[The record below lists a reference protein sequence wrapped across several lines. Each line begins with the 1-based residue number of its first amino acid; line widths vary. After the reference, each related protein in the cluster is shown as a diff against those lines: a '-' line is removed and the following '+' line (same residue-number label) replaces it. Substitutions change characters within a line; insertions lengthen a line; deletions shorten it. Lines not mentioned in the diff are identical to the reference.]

1 MKALAVC
8 PGSAE
13 WTTLWCKMQEYPR
26 YLYRAPFV
34 VPGNGPVIVDGAVL
48 TEDGLVAAVGSY
60 ADLKDVDAHVENYDG
75 HVITP
80 PLVNCHA
87 HLELSCL
94 AGLTGDCPAPGD
106 MTGWIRG
113 LLAARA
119 ENPDQEIVND
129 AARLALARLY
139 AGGCRA
145 VADIGNMLESLLLG
159 QGFKTEVFFF
169 LELLGLCGVSEE
181 AALASLAEI
190 GGDVRCTA
198 HAPYSSGPRLIRALK
213 KRAGGDLFPMHV
225 AESAQEIEFLRT
237 GGGAFVDFLGERGME
252 VDAFT
257 APGMGAVRYLDSLGV
272 LDERTLC
279 VHSVYVEDE
288 EISLLAARGAAVCLC
303 PGSNR
308 FMGVGVA
315 PVQKMLAHG
324 IPLVLGTDSLA
335 SNPQLS
341 LWREMQVL
349 REDHPGLPPEAVFAM
364 ASVNGA
370 RLLGVGEKFG
380 TVAPGVSS
388 SLLAVRCPAKN
399 EAEVF
404 EFLTSVGTDIQLE
417 WLE

>member
-1 MKALAVC
+1 MR
-8 PGSAE
+8 
-13 WTTLWCKMQEYPR
+13 EYPR

-34 VPGNGPVIVDGAVL
+34 VPGNGSIIADGAVL
-48 TEDGLVAAVGSY
+48 TEDGLVAAMGSY
-60 ADLKDVDAHVENYDG
+60 ADLKNVDAQLEDYEG

-80 PLVNCHA
+80 SLVNCHA
-87 HLELSCL
+87 HLELSHL
-94 AGLTGDCPAPGD
+94 ADLTGDCPAPGD

-113 LLAARA
+113 LLAARV
-119 ENPDQEIVND
+119 ENHDSETVHD
-129 AARLALARLY
+129 AARMALARLY

-145 VADIGNMLESLLLG
+145 VADIGNMTESLLLG
-159 QGFKTEVFFF
+159 QGFKTEVLFF
-169 LELLGLCGVSEE
+169 LELLGLCGESEE
-181 AALASLAEI
+181 SALAALAGI
-190 GGDVRCTA
+190 GSDVHCTA
-198 HAPYSSGPRLIRALK
+198 HAPYSSGSRLIRALK
-213 KRAGGDLFPMHV
+213 TRACTSLFPMHV

-237 GGGAFVDFLGERGME
+237 GGGPFRDFLGERGVE
-252 VDAFT
+252 VEAFT

-272 LDERTLC
+272 LDVQTLC
-279 VHSVYVEDE
+279 VHAVHVEDD
-288 EISLLAARGAAVCLC
+288 EISLLAARGAAVCVC

-315 PVQKMLAHG
+315 SVQKMLAQG

-341 LWREMQVL
+341 LWQEMQVL

-388 SLLAVRCPAKN
+388 SLLAVRCPARN
-399 EAEVF
+399 EAEVL

>member
-1 MKALAVC
+1 
-8 PGSAE
+8 
-13 WTTLWCKMQEYPR
+13 MQEYPR

-34 VPGNGPVIVDGAVL
+34 ITGNGPVIADGAVL
-48 TEDGLVAAVGSY
+48 TEGGLVAAVGSY
-60 ADLKDVDAHVENYDG
+60 GDLKDVDAKREEYDG

-87 HLELSCL
+87 HLELSYL
-94 AGLTGDCPAPGD
+94 AALNGDSPMPGD

-119 ENPDQEIVND
+119 ENSDPETVHD
-129 AARLALARLY
+129 AARMGLARLY

-145 VADIGNMLESLLLG
+145 VADIGNQPESSLLG
-159 QGFKTEVFFF
+159 EGFKTEVLFF
-169 LELLGLCGVSEE
+169 LELLGLCGASEE
-181 AALASLAEI
+181 SALAALAGIDADL
-190 GGDVRCTA
+190 RCTA
-198 HAPYSSGPRLIRALK
+198 HAPYSTGPALIRALK
-213 KRAGGDLFPMHV
+213 ARARTGKGLFPMHV
-225 AESAQEIEFLRT
+225 AESVQEIEFLRT
-237 GGGAFVDFLGERGME
+237 GGGPFADFLAERDVE
-252 VDAFT
+252 VAIFT

-279 VHSVYVEDE
+279 VHAVHVEDE
-288 EISLLAARGAAVCLC
+288 EISLLAVRGAAVCLC

-308 FMGVGVA
+308 FMGVGIA
-315 PVQKMLAHG
+315 PVQKMLAQG

-335 SNPQLS
+335 SNPHLS

-349 REDHPGLPPEAVFAM
+349 REDHPDLPPGAVFAM

-370 RLLGVGEKFG
+370 RLLGIEGRLGV
-380 TVAPGVSS
+380 VAPGVSS

-404 EFLTSVGTDIQLE
+404 EYLTSTGSDIQLE